1 MKPEPR
7 VRNAEPRDAA
17 RLAALGMQVWLHTYA
32 TDGISDTV
40 ARYAL
45 GEFTPEKFE
54 ALVASDAAR
63 VLVAELADHLVA
75 CAVVT
80 FGNACPV
87 HPASTTEL
95 TTLYVQAHFARQGIG
110 ARLLD
115 HAAALAVARS
125 GGGLWLTVNA
135 QNRAA
140 IAFYAR
146 HGYERVGTAY
156 FDLGGAL
163 HENHVLM
170 VVNGAMNSAKNGTT
184 NGAPNST
191 SLRHLTMP
199 QTLGHDA
206 IAALIPHSGAMCLL
220 DRLCA
225 WDPQRITCRATNHRD
240 AAHPLRSASGLLAP
254 VAIEYAA
261 QAMAL
266 HGALIGQAAGTSATP
281 GYLASARS
289 VQLQVLRL
297 DDLPLQGDADARG
310 EPDELHIEA
319 TRQAGDARQILYA
332 FRITHQGRPV
342 AEGRAAV
349 VLNTALAA

>member
-1 MKPEPR
+1 MKLEPL
-7 VRNAEPRDAA
+7 VRNAEPRDALP
-17 RLAALGMQVWLHTYA
+17 LAALGMQVWLHTYA
-32 TDGISDTV
+32 TDGMSDTV
-40 ARYAL
+40 ARYAF

-54 ALVASDAAR
+54 ALMASDTAR

-75 CAVVT
+75 YAVVT
-80 FGNACPV
+80 FGNACPAHTV
-87 HPASTTEL
+87 STTEL
-95 TTLYVQAHFARQGIG
+95 TTLYVQAHFARRGIG

-115 HAAALAVARS
+115 HAAALAAARN

-156 FDLGGAL
+156 FDLGGAR
-163 HENHVLM
+163 HENHVL
-170 VVNGAMNSAKNGTT
+170 VAVNGATNSA
-184 NGAPNST
+184 
-191 SLRHLTMP
+191 SLRHPTMP
-199 QTLGHDA
+199 QALGHDG

-225 WDPQRITCRATNHRD
+225 WGPQRIACRATNHRD

-266 HGALIGQAAGTSATP
+266 HGAPIGQAAGTPATP

-289 VQLQVLRL
+289 VQLHVLRL
-297 DDLPLQGDADARG
+297 DDLPLQGDADERD

-319 TRQAGDARQILYA
+319 TRLAGDARQILYA
-332 FRITHQGRPV
+332 FSVTHQGRPV

-349 VLNTALAA
+349 VLNTALTS